1 MKETRKLSPIY
12 FMISLVLLLL
22 VCFGCSNPASV
33 DYVHTVNDVDVYY
46 TETINPDE
54 VIDVVNE
61 LTKYSD
67 NFVLQTDFG
76 FVEVEDGEI
85 IYNNV
90 K

>member
-1 MKETRKLSPIY
+1 MKETRKLSVIY

-22 VCFGCSNPASV
+22 VCFGCSNPVSV

-54 VIDVVNE
+54 VINVVNE

-76 FVEVEDGEI
+76 IVEVEDGEI